1 MAKRVWILLFLLS
14 VSFNIAAVGVVAFGL
29 RSQVEAQGGELRREG
44 RLRRELHLS
53 GAQEEV
59 FNQLRETFQQE
70 RARQEAAIAPL
81 REALVRELVADQSD
95 SVRVDS
101 LLGQIGQGQAQLQRS
116 LVDRILQER
125 AVLQPDQREAFARS
139 LERRLLR
146 AGERRN
152 DGADSLSGR

>member
-53 GAQEEV
+53 GAKEEV
-59 FNQLRETFQQE
+59 FNQPRETFQQE

-81 REALVRELVADQSD
+81 REALVRELLPDQSTP
-95 SVRVDS
+95 
-101 LLGQIGQGQAQLQRS
+101 GPAK
-116 LVDRILQER
+116 
-125 AVLQPDQREAFARS
+125 
-139 LERRLLR
+139 
-146 AGERRN
+146 
-152 DGADSLSGR
+152 